1 MNFESVEEWELN
13 IKSYISAT
21 KLFNYFLDDPL
32 LDYLNKYALEMG
44 FKEEE
49 CPEDVK
55 ILMNKGCFFEKK
67 VIEEISKI
75 IPVIEVKNKSDNNN
89 VNNVNNI
96 NEWVEGSIETF
107 HLMKQGHPIIAQG
120 FLVNHLNKTKG
131 RPDILIRSDYINLLK
146 PDLLDLETVNIPSK
160 FGNWH
165 YCVIDIKMSN
175 LLLTSNG
182 KYITNNKIYKAYK
195 AQVLVYN
202 TALSHLQDYFPS
214 QSYLLGRSSHN
225 YNNSL
230 YFNDCLS
237 SISSVDFKENDKDK
251 EFIKKLEKAIEW
263 HNILQTLPIVSR
275 NDNLMDTSDDDNL
288 NLKTQSKWNW
298 DEIEVLLP
306 EYFQFNLRP
315 NMKNKYDYQW
325 KDAKKEIARDREE
338 LTLLWNC
345 GIAKRNKALLM
356 GITDFKGY
364 MNYCKKN
371 KGYQNTVLG
380 SILEINSPDVDNLI
394 LPEAIDED
402 YLDFIP
408 PRDRPFIVLDFET
421 TNNLNDEFENL
432 PEKGGNDFT
441 FLIGLTIAIPINK
454 NQNPNPNDENDN
466 LEYEYRYFP
475 FMINQLNHD
484 DELIILKNML
494 NVLIDFK
501 KYLCSSDDLKE
512 NKNKNINLNNS
523 LILNHWS
530 QAEPIFFEKMCERQ
544 FEFLDEKYHQ
554 IIADIQ
560 FNDILTIFKNQPIT
574 IKGAFDFGLKSIAN
588 AMYNNGMIKTI
599 WKNDLNGFSVMIKIN
614 EYNKEAE
621 NLDLNLKDFQE
632 VKDIIIYNM
641 VDCQVLA
648 EIIVYI
654 QMLFRKKH

>member
-1 MNFESVEEWELN
+1 MNLESKEEWELN

-21 KLFNYFLDDPL
+21 RLFNYFLDDPL
-32 LDYLNKYALEMG
+32 LDYLNKYGLEMG
-44 FKEEE
+44 FKEQE
-49 CPEDVK
+49 CPEDVS
-55 ILMNKGCFFEKK
+55 ILMNKGHSFEKR

-75 IPVIEVKNKSDNNN
+75 IPVIEVKNNDSNDNKNK
-89 VNNVNNI
+89 
-96 NEWVEGSIETF
+96 WVDGSIETF
-107 HLMKQGHPIIAQG
+107 HLMKEGHPIIAQG

-131 RPDILIRSDYINLLK
+131 RPDILIRSDYLNLLK
-146 PDLLDLETVNIPSK
+146 PDLLDLETVNIPSR

-225 YNNSL
+225 YDNSL

-251 EFIKKLEKAIEW
+251 EFITKLEKAIEW
-263 HNILQTLPIVSR
+263 HNILKILPIVSR
-275 NDNLMDTSDDDNL
+275 NDNLMDTSDDSNL
-288 NLKTQSKWNW
+288 NINLKTKWNW
-298 DEIEVLLP
+298 EEIEILLP

-380 SILEINSPDVDNLI
+380 CILEINSPDVDNLF
-394 LPEAIDED
+394 LPDAIDED
-402 YLDFIP
+402 YLDSIP

-454 NQNPNPNDENDN
+454 NQNDN

-501 KYLCSSDDLKE
+501 KYLCSSDDLEEEDE
-512 NKNKNINLNNS
+512 NLNLNFNNS

-648 EIIVYI
+648 EIIVFL
-654 QMLFRKKH
+654 QMLFRKSS